1 MGLLSRKYAWQI
13 GRREQSVLSHR
24 LFPRCLKTYVGLHAM
39 KIHASTEIDCTV
51 TDPILNLAVK
61 DTKYLAD
68 FGIVD

>member
-1 MGLLSRKYAWQI
+1 
-13 GRREQSVLSHR
+13 
-24 LFPRCLKTYVGLHAM
+24 M

-61 DTKYLAD
+61 DTKYLTD